1 MIVLPSL
8 KINSSKDNGQSTVKL
23 CTYADFT
30 LTAEMLKGI
39 YIGLQ
44 GPSLL
49 SVILHNLFYDPF
61 VVKTAV
67 YPFTASVSSIR
78 TY

>member
-1 MIVLPSL
+1 MIFLPSL
-8 KINSSKDNGQSTVKL
+8 KINPSKDNDQSTVKL
-23 CTYADFT
+23 RTYSDFT

-39 YIGLQ
+39 YICLQ
-44 GPSLL
+44 GPSRL
-49 SVILHNLFYDPF
+49 SVIMHNLFYDPF

-78 TY
+78 KY